1 MSKKQPATPKRVMAP
16 SPVEVVPP
24 DYERF
29 LADVKAR
36 IQSAQVRATLAV
48 NAELVQLYWTIGRDI
63 LARQREQGWG
73 AKIVQRLADDLRAA
87 FPGVGGFSRANLM
100 YMRAF
105 AAAYPDLPFVQRAV
119 GQIPWGHNIALI
131 ERVKDPTERLWYA
144 GQSVAYGWSRA
155 VLVHQIESDLYSRQ
169 GKAAN
174 NFQRTLPPPQSD
186 LARELLKDPYHF
198 DFLTLAPDAVERE
211 LENGLL
217 DHVQK
222 FLLELGTGFAFVG
235 RQVPLEVDGEDFFL
249 DLLFYHLRLRCFIVI
264 DLKTGDFKPEHG
276 GKMNFYLSA
285 VDDRLKHATDQPSI
299 GLILCKTAKK
309 TIAEYALRDLAKPV
323 GVTPHVL
330 KRMTDRGC
338 SETGLRLML
347 ESASGYRPSSTA
359 GRFVI
364 LRPLEAQSWEVV
376 VEPDESLQSLLI
388 ITAYRKEPR

>member
-1 MSKKQPATPKRVMAP
+1 MSKKKPATPKRVMAP

-24 DYERF
+24 DYERYP
-29 LADVKAR
+29 ADVKAR

-131 ERVKDPTERLWYA
+131 ERVKNPTERLWYA
-144 GQSVAYGWSRA
+144 EQSVACGWSRA
-155 VLVHQIESDLYSRQ
+155 VLLHQIESDLYSRQ
-169 GKAAN
+169 GKAVN

-198 DFLTLAPDAVERE
+198 DFLTLAADAAERD

-323 GVTPHVL
+323 GVARYVTKLVEKLPKEL
-330 KRMTDRGC
+330 T
-338 SETGLRLML
+338 EALPTIEQIEAAL
-347 ESASGYRPSSTA
+347 ASG
-359 GRFVI
+359 VN
-364 LRPLEAQSWEVV
+364 
-376 VEPDESLQSLLI
+376 DE
-388 ITAYRKEPR
+388 K